1 MANLLPDNLFFIREK
16 TRLAE
21 GLKSLSREKFVNL
34 TKLNEVGING
44 KNWDTY
50 ETRGSVPPIHVLE
63 FLITKFNIT
72 LDDLFFKDLANSKVS
87 KKDTSD
93 EYIVRIVNQKASAG
107 FGINYSNQE
116 YLDSLETMTTPFRI
130 PKESL
135 AFEIEGDSM
144 YPYIDDGDFAITTRV
159 TEYNLIKDGTKYIVI
174 TPEGIYLKIVYRN
187 SDSFTLV
194 SLNTKYAPLEIEK
207 TDILQIWKV
216 IGKTTKD

>member
-1 MANLLPDNLFFIREK
+1 MANFLPDNLFYIREK
-16 TRLAE
+16 TRLVE
-21 GLKSLSREKFVNL
+21 GLKSLSREKFVTL
-34 TKLNEVGING
+34 TKLDEVGING

-72 LDDLFFKDLANSKVS
+72 LDDLFFKDLANSTVA
-87 KKDTSD
+87 KKETSD
-93 EYIVRIVNQKASAG
+93 DYIVRIVNQKASAG

-116 YLDSLETMTTPFRI
+116 YLDSLKTMTTPFRI

-144 YPYIDDGDFAITTRV
+144 YPYIDDGDFAITTRI
-159 TEYNLIKDGTKYIVI
+159 TDNNLIKDGNKYIII
-174 TPEGIYLKIVYRN
+174 TSEGIYLKIIYKALEY
-187 SDSFTLV
+187 FTLV
-194 SLNTKYAPLEIEK
+194 SLNTKYAPFEIEK

-216 IGKTTKD
+216 IGKTVRD